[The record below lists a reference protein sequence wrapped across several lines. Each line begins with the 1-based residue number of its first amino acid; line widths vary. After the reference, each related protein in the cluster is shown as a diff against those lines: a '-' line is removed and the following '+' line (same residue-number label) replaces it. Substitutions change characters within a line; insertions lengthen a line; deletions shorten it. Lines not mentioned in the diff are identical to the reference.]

1 MMRSDMSSQLSG
13 GIGGFAGDAKN
24 MFNRPKGL
32 EGFAQY
38 MQAGGEVLDLTL
50 SMQEAQSP
58 AFRTQ
63 YEDDFFVNSPLG
75 YAAYEDG
82 TPFAGD
88 AGKWAE
94 PAAPMEEMLR
104 GVRREIGAPD
114 RTVGS
119 GNPQNVQDL
128 IQIFEFLQRKDDSEL
143 TQQERGLLE
152 EIPRY
157 LSMTTGMA
165 NGGEVGRGS
174 GQGSTTGRP
183 VSGPATGVNLG
194 ADADFLTSV
203 RNRVM
208 QQSGVDP
215 IRVAMDEGVDPDLF
229 LRLIAQESGGRATAR
244 SEAGAYGFTQLMEGT
259 ARDLG
264 VDRTDPEQNLRGGAR
279 YLRQQLDSFQEVP
292 LALAAY
298 NAGPG
303 AVRRFG
309 GIPPYS
315 ETRNYVARI
324 LGMSGGEMGI
334 SPLMRPDPIAPTPR
348 PAVQGPPLPVD
359 PLGEFGNALATTP
372 LRVSSQAPA
381 LPEQPQLM
389 IGAPQQTQFTRDEG
403 MPGERLFRDLMPTT
417 P

>member
-1 MMRSDMSSQLSG
+1 M
-13 GIGGFAGDAKN
+13 
-24 MFNRPKGL
+24 
-32 EGFAQY
+32 
-38 MQAGGEVLDLTL
+38 
-50 SMQEAQSP
+50 
-58 AFRTQ
+58 
-63 YEDDFFVNSPLG
+63 
-75 YAAYEDG
+75 
-82 TPFAGD
+82 
-88 AGKWAE
+88 
-94 PAAPMEEMLR
+94 
-104 GVRREIGAPD
+104 
-114 RTVGS
+114 
-119 GNPQNVQDL
+119 
-128 IQIFEFLQRKDDSEL
+128 
-143 TQQERGLLE
+143 
-152 EIPRY
+152 
-157 LSMTTGMA
+157 
-165 NGGEVGRGS
+165 
-174 GQGSTTGRP
+174 
-183 VSGPATGVNLG
+183 G

-348 PAVQGPPLPVD
+348 PAVQGPPLPAD

-381 LPEQPQLM
+381 MPEQPQLM